1 MHPSR
6 RVGIFSL
13 KISRGDR
20 VIGTV
25 RPTNDRDVNPNPFE
39 VSDSRQHGVADVHAR
54 DTPIVYKPTFILLWF
69 IGNVALS
76 LSYFFIINAIDPC
89 MSIDLPFYRNL
100 YAAIGAM
107 SAVLSLFIGH
117 LVVARRLSVQSVILL
132 LTLPYLFVVFVA
144 AGLGHPSRYS
154 LHCCL
159 DRWLLLPTEFDL
171 IRSHPRT
178 ERRTIRC
185 TERRSCAL

>member
-1 MHPSR
+1 M
-6 RVGIFSL
+6 
-13 KISRGDR
+13 
-20 VIGTV
+20 
-25 RPTNDRDVNPNPFE
+25 NPNPFE

-144 AGLGHPSRYS
+144 AGLGPLVAVLITLLFGSVVALAYRVRPDTLTPQNGATNHPMHGSGEVVRFEVEDFLS
-154 LHCCL
+154 PPR
-159 DRWLLLPTEFDL
+159 DR
-171 IRSHPRT
+171 
-178 ERRTIRC
+178 
-185 TERRSCAL
+185 